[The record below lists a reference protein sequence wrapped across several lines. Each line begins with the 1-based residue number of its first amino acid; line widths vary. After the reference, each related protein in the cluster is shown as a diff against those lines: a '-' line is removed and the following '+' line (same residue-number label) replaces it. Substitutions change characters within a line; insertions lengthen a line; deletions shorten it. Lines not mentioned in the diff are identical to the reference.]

1 MKRIISLIL
10 VAVLALAVLGGC
22 KNNEVE
28 SDSETEP
35 NVLSLTR
42 DTLGKYSIVVS
53 EKADSETRKLA
64 SQLNSTIKTTT
75 ENDLKIKSDFIADGS
90 DEYCE
95 EEYEILFG
103 YVDREAV
110 REFYIDIREN
120 DNGYAMVE
128 KKILLIGYNA
138 KSLKISLNMFFSD
151 ILYGAES
158 KDVLMS
164 NGEQK
169 IVVADYTYDQMTIND
184 VDIKE
189 YKIIYPTVSSQNGKN
204 AALSLQAFIRSK
216 TGYTVTCESDN
227 VQKSEYEIQIGQT
240 NRVTQAML
248 AARDSSGFDDES
260 YYFSPC
266 ENGIWISGNTTYAF
280 NAAINKF
287 SEAFET
293 VGSSAKLTVT
303 SETVYKMSK
312 LQISVLTYNIL
323 YNLSESRNADHVLQS
338 LQEQNT
344 DVFGLNEVTDTWIS
358 RLTSKFNSSYT
369 CVKGKIRSNDKSAE
383 YCPIFFKTNKF
394 ELVESGTKWLSDTPD
409 IMSKYK
415 ESHVYRIMSYV
426 ILKDKATGVSFMY
439 INAHLENNEEG
450 YDSKAAREKQSKVV
464 KSFAD
469 QYANLPIIIGGDMNT
484 TSLIQISPL
493 LSNTRFVNAPTIAKE
508 KNESGTWVGKS
519 FSDITDTVFDYIF
532 VSNDSIAVSKYEAVD
547 NKIDGK
553 YPSDHIPVRIDA
565 IIYQ

>member
-1 MKRIISLIL
+1 MKRILSL
-10 VAVLALAVLGGC
+10 VLAMVLMLALLSGC
-22 KNNEVE
+22 KKSENA
-28 SDSETEP
+28 SDTET
-35 NVLSLTR
+35 NADVFSLTR
-42 DTLGKYSIVVS
+42 ETLGKYSIVVS
-53 EKADSETRKLA
+53 EKADSETKKLA
-64 SQLNSTIKTTT
+64 SQLNSKIKTTT
-75 ENDLKIKSDFIADGS
+75 ENDLKIKSDFIVDGS

-138 KSLKISLNMFFSD
+138 KSLESSLNMFFSD

-164 NGEQK
+164 DGEQK

-189 YKIIYPTVSSQNGKN
+189 YKIIYPTISSQNEKN

-216 TGYTVTCESDN
+216 TGYTVTCDSDK

-248 AARDSSGFDDES
+248 AARDSSEFDDES

-293 VGSSAKLTVT
+293 AGSSAKLTVT

-323 YNLSESRNADHVLQS
+323 YNLSENRNADHVLQS

-344 DVFGLNEVTDTWIS
+344 DVFGLNEVTDTWIP

-383 YCPIFFKTNKF
+383 YCPIFFKTDKF

-409 IMSKYK
+409 KMSKYK

-439 INAHLENNEEG
+439 INAHLENNQTG
-450 YDSKAAREKQSKVV
+450 YDSVTARNKQSAVLKT
-464 KSFAD
+464 FTD
-469 QYANLPIIIGGDMNT
+469 QYSNLPIVIGGDMNAY
-484 TSLIQISPL
+484 SLKDIPAL
-493 LSNTRFVNAPTIAKE
+493 LTNTRFVNSPSIAKE
-508 KNESGTWVGKS
+508 KKESGTWVGKDFVS
-519 FSDITDTVFDYIF
+519 LGDGVLDYIF
-532 VSNDSIAVSKYEAVD
+532 VTSDSVSVERYEAVD
-547 NKIDGK
+547 NKINGK

-565 IIYQ
+565 VIYQ